1 METDLDIVTV
11 MQLSILG
18 DLENYKDIVNSVFIL
33 DDHNDRIYK

>member
-18 DLENYKDIVNSVFIL
+18 NLENYKDILNSVFIL

>member
-18 DLENYKDIVNSVFIL
+18 DLDHYKDILNSVFIL